1 MAISDNPNLKP
12 IITSPSQDI
21 LHAWPGTLI
30 PLLKWIQVDPTWG
43 VLPFDYFNK
52 LDFNHQLVIHGQD
65 PEYPYSRWWLQ
76 GCRSKSKDIEI
87 EPIEEISFPKILL
100 TPNL

>member
-1 MAISDNPNLKP
+1 MPSADYTDLCYFPVKPRYQRELEGMAISDNPNLKP

-52 LDFNHQLVIHGQD
+52 LDFNHQFVIHGQD
-65 PEYPYSRWWLQ
+65 PEYPYSR
-76 GCRSKSKDIEI
+76 
-87 EPIEEISFPKILL
+87 
-100 TPNL
+100 